1 MFIHVISVNEKSYVP
16 KYETIQC
23 ITPDSDKISILHG
36 MTEEDETEA
45 PLPITPIPQEELFDL
60 FLYRRA
66 FVGHMAVSGSS

>member
-1 MFIHVISVNEKSYVP
+1 
-16 KYETIQC
+16 
-23 ITPDSDKISILHG
+23 